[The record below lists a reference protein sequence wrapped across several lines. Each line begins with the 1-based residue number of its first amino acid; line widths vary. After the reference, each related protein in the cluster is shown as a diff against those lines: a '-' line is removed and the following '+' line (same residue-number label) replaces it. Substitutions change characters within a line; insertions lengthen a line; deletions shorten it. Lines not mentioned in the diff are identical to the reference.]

1 MLKSGGRME
10 AKSENQELRQRL
22 QLAIQTLRDLRWGL
36 FSDTKVIEQLI
47 DETLLLIEGEPT
59 VQSYFEYKK

>member
-1 MLKSGGRME
+1 LK
-10 AKSENQELRQRL
+10 
-22 QLAIQTLRDLRWGL
+22 DLRWGL
-36 FSDTKVIEQLI
+36 FADTKVIEQLI